1 MPPPREYRAYLCDVE
16 GVLVRDKSYRAVPG
30 SVAWFNGL
38 AGRGIAACLVS
49 NNTTHRPD
57 ELIDALRAEG
67 FAVAPEQLVT
77 ALEIGARLLAA
88 WGKRRLLWLGAPA
101 LAPWWLAQGFT
112 LAAGPPAGGEQPAGP
127 EPAAA
132 EEPAPE
138 AVVLGLDPGLS
149 VAALDRALVALLA
162 DGVELIALHRN
173 LFWLDAQ
180 GRRRLGPGAWCAALE
195 EASGRQAVVCGKP
208 QERIYREAL
217 KRVGVPAPEALFI
230 SDDPEADL
238 VTAKRLGMGTAFVL
252 SGKHPDHGALGRLA
266 QEEWPDVVCDRP
278 DHVG

>member
-1 MPPPREYRAYLCDVE
+1 
-16 GVLVRDKSYRAVPG
+16 VRDKGYRAVPG

-38 AGRGIAACLVS
+38 AARGIAACLVS
-49 NNTTHRPD
+49 NNTTHRPA
-57 ELIDALRAEG
+57 ELVDALRAEG
-67 FAVAPEQLVT
+67 FAVAPGQLVT
-77 ALEIGARLLAA
+77 ALEIGARLLGA
-88 WGKRRLLWLGAPA
+88 WGKRRLLWLGTPRLGPWWREQGFDLVGSAPA
-101 LAPWWLAQGFT
+101 GGGE
-112 LAAGPPAGGEQPAGP
+112 AAGPTPGGVAPAG
-127 EPAAA
+127 
-132 EEPAPE
+132 PE
-138 AVVLGLDPGLS
+138 AVVLGLDPELT
-149 VAALDRALVALLA
+149 VAALDGALAALRD
-162 DGVELIALHRN
+162 DGVALIALHRN

-278 DHVG
+278 EHVG